1 MLKRIEALFLGGR
14 WRRDE
19 HAWGVWQ
26 GIEPLI
32 PGRFPGEWEVMRMAG
47 RVVRIYQHARRG
59 SKALVDFGSALG
71 TQDTWWEHTRP
82 PVGNW
87 VVVHTHLWLPPGT
100 HSDEHVLWV
109 DHWESWAPGDT
120 QMRALRHQRKMERE
134 GDARHDAE
142 QSDTALPPASG

>member
-71 TQDTWWEHTRP
+71 TQDTWWEHARP

-87 VVVHTHLWLPPGT
+87 IVIHAHLWLPPGT

-120 QMRALRHQRKMERE
+120 QMRALRHQRKMEKE
-134 GDARHDAE
+134 GDARHDP
-142 QSDTALPPASG
+142 DHPG